1 MSAVLLLAALTTP
14 EAHAWAH
21 TKKVWNPSDLPMQW
35 YFADTR
41 EDSMDADLA
50 EQIVEESFLTWVED
64 MSCAGL
70 STELLGVRTGFV
82 GPQENDQLNIQV
94 LNYDWDALE
103 DVDASTLAYT
113 LCYPDDFAFTLD
125 GEQYA
130 WMDNCD
136 IVYNGSLDW
145 TSTEA
150 IERGACVGEYSLD
163 AVSTHEIGHLWG
175 MGHSCDDPNDDA
187 EEIKG
192 PEPCDAG
199 NLRDAIMFWAIG
211 QCDTGPDAGFTSDDE
226 DGLYRLYGPSC
237 NFSVSEDSDK
247 RGPTREVCWD
257 LECNGDPDIVEMSF
271 GDGDS
276 VTVDYDPEDASTS
289 QICHEYTEKGQYT
302 ITLQIDYPAGACVTS
317 SGEEVDY
324 DPPAVR
330 SPAEILVCEDPEP
343 APGFDGLFTFF
354 HYDGLEYQLVN
365 QVDTSVYGCVEEILW
380 QVYEG
385 KEASGDPIQEL
396 YAWAPRLRFPSEG
409 TYTVLMSSSGP
420 SGNVVQ
426 ASLQIEAVDKRGEAT
441 KACSAVGAGASGLA
455 ALFAIGAAVARRR
468 ED

>member
-1 MSAVLLLAALTTP
+1 MSALLLLAALTTP

-21 TKKVWNPSDLPMQW
+21 TNKVWDPQDLPMEW

-41 EDSMDADLA
+41 EDSMDADVA
-50 EQIVEESFLTWVED
+50 EQIVADSFGTWVED

-70 STELLGVRTGFV
+70 STELLGTRAGYVSA
-82 GPQENDQLNIQV
+82 QQNDQINVQV
-94 LNYDWDALE
+94 LNFPWEELDG
-103 DVDASTLAYT
+103 VDESTLAYT
-113 LCYPDDFAFTLD
+113 VCYPGDRAFTLD
-125 GEQYA
+125 GETYE

-145 TSTEA
+145 TSTA
-150 IERGACVGEYSLD
+150 DIDRGSCIDEYSLD
-163 AVSTHEIGHLWG
+163 AVATHEIGHLWG

-211 QCDTGPDAGFTSDDE
+211 RCDTGPDGGFTADDE

-237 NFSVSEDSDK
+237 TFEVDDESSK
-247 RGPTREVCWD
+247 TGPTREVCWNLD
-257 LECNGDPDIVEMSF
+257 CNGDPEVVEMSF
-271 GDGDS
+271 GDGTTVTVEDTTDS
-276 VTVDYDPEDASTS
+276 V
-289 QICHEYTEKGQYT
+289 CHEYTEKGQYT
-302 ITLQIDYPAGACVTS
+302 ITLQVDYPAGACVTS
-317 SGEEVDY
+317 DGTEIDY
-324 DPPAVR
+324 DPPATR

-343 APGFDGLFTFF
+343 APGFDGLFTYF

-380 QVYEG
+380 EVRKG
-385 KEASGDPIQEL
+385 SGADSEPIQEL
-396 YAWAPRLRFPSEG
+396 YAWAPRLRFPEEG
-409 TYTVLMSSSGP
+409 TYVVTMSANGP

-426 ASLQIEAVDKRGEAT
+426 ASISIEAEDKRGEAT
-441 KACSAVGAGASGLA
+441 KACSAIGAGASGAA
-455 ALFAIGAAVARRR
+455 ALLALGLAVARRR